1 MRDYAEV
8 YLEIV
13 QTLKSYYNH
22 ELKSNTEEAQK
33 KATRIA
39 ELGKE
44 LLDVVK

>member
-1 MRDYAEV
+1 MRDYTEV

-13 QTLKSYYNH
+13 KTLKSYYNH
-22 ELKSNTEEAQK
+22 ELKRNSDEAQK
-33 KATRIA
+33 SAARIA